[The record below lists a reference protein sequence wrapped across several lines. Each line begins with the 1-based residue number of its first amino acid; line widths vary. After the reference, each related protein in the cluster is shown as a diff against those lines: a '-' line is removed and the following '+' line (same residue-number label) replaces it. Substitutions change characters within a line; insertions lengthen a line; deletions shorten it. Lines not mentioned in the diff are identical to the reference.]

1 MAWRIRSIKPGFWE
15 SEKIAKRLPGPDGR
29 QARLCWIGLWNLAE
43 DLTGVARASPAFLKA
58 MLFPYDDDVT
68 VREVQRWLD
77 LLERGRFIVRYERE
91 DQAYLL
97 NRGFTD
103 HQKVDKPS
111 KPTFPTPTPEEVE
124 RVLGQSSGGIA
135 TPSREPRETLESPPR
150 GLPEPSPR
158 PRETL
163 ALDRKGKEGRGE
175 EGSGSRESA
184 AAPVVPAQAFSVLEV
199 YEHYRLTFDRHHPEP
214 NAEQRELIV
223 GRLREEYSV
232 AQLKKAITG
241 LSRSKH
247 HRDKAYL
254 GLQYAL
260 GDRDRVERC
269 MAWADKPP
277 DTGPPKDVR
286 KGVVRAEDM
295 DHSKNVEDA
304 HGNIRL

>member
-15 SEKIAKRLPGPDGR
+15 SEKIAKRLPGPEGR
-29 QARLCWIGLWNLAE
+29 QARLLWVGMWHLAE
-43 DLTGVARASPAFLKA
+43 DLTGVARASPTFLKA
-58 MLFPYDDDVT
+58 WLFPYDDDVT
-68 VREVQRWLD
+68 AKDIERWLG

-91 DQAYLL
+91 DQAYLWV
-97 NRGFTD
+97 RGFTE
-103 HQKVDKPS
+103 HQKIDHPAKSTLPE
-111 KPTFPTPTPEEVE
+111 PTAEEID
-124 RVLGQSSGGIA
+124 RALGQSSGGLA
-135 TPSREPRETLESPPR
+135 TPSRQSRETRASPRESLAPDLMGSDLSGVEGIR
-150 GLPEPSPR
+150 AG
-158 PRETL
+158 RE
-163 ALDRKGKEGRGE
+163 
-175 EGSGSRESA
+175 A
-184 AAPVVPAQAFSVLEV
+184 AVAPAEVVSVLEV
-199 YEHYRLTFDRHHPEP
+199 YEHYRQTFDRHHPEP

-223 GRLREEYSV
+223 GRLREEYSP

-295 DHSKNVEDA
+295 DHSKNQEDER
-304 HGNIRL
+304 GNIQL